1 MSSSYRPTVSCL
13 GNRISTEPKEAF
25 GRVRKATL
33 TRAGNRSYLMHE
45 TATASETTSTAV
57 DSATGS
63 ESAVVVLGDGVRK
76 SYGDLVA
83 LDGVDI
89 EVHSGEVFGL
99 IGPNGA
105 GKTTLVRALTGTTAA
120 EGDLRVFGVP
130 PREVDPQR
138 IGLLPQSFDP
148 PERLTARELVDYYG
162 GLYDDARDTG
172 SVLRDVGMS
181 DDADAWYETLSGGQ
195 KRRTCVATAI
205 VNDPDLLFLD
215 EPTTG
220 IDPAGRRSIHR
231 LIERLADDGT
241 TVFLTSHAMD
251 EVERLADRA
260 ALLRDGEI
268 VAVGPPDELIAEH
281 GGEPRLGVDLDGPA
295 ANDVVA
301 SVAEAA
307 TERLPNGHVVESTRS
322 GLRVLGV
329 RPEAIGDA
337 VDALDAAGVGFES
350 LAWSEPSLEDVYLR
364 LTGEEY
370 SPRDGDE
377 IGQPD
382 GGGGA
387 DGAGSAAD
395 EVGDVSDEVGDV
407 SDGGN
412 R

>member
-1 MSSSYRPTVSCL
+1 
-13 GNRISTEPKEAF
+13 
-25 GRVRKATL
+25 
-33 TRAGNRSYLMHE
+33 MHE

-63 ESAVVVLGDGVRK
+63 ESAVVVLGNGVRK

-268 VAVGPPDELIAEH
+268 VAVGPPDKLIAEH
-281 GGEPRLGVDLDGPA
+281 GGEPRLEVDLDGPA

-337 VDALDAAGVGFES
+337 VDALDAAGVEFES